1 MKTFRVSLT
10 KSFLVTINAE
20 NEQDARH
27 FAEFYT
33 SDVKDISTDKDR
45 QNEKFVI
52 EEIECKINEGFEVE
66 EVISQNL

>member
-10 KSFLVTINAE
+10 KSFLVTINAH
-20 NEQDARH
+20 NELDARH

-33 SDVKDISTDKDR
+33 SDVKDISTEKDR

-52 EEIECKINEGFEVE
+52 EEIECTVNEAFEVKE
-66 EVISQNL
+66 TISQNS

>member
-1 MKTFRVSLT
+1 MKTFRVALT

-20 NEQDARH
+20 NERDARY

-33 SDVKDISTDKDR
+33 SDVQDISTAKDR

-52 EEIECKINEGFEVE
+52 ETIECTVNETFDAEPFL
-66 EVISQNL
+66 N